1 MILWDLEG
9 GGGARNERPN
19 PEARVDTAERSE
31 LDIRERIRTG
41 VEDNLETIIN
51 ELGVLR
57 TALES
62 FFEGFVD
69 TSNAL
74 NTFLFN
80 LNTYLDVVW
89 VNIDWISIYLVP
101 FISTLMETLY
111 NQLEHIERG
120 LREWEDV
127 LHRVPIYWYII
138 SLSFYP
144 DLNAELERSLNN
156 FSNIATRVQNIIFR
170 WRSEVLQRSMEILSR
185 IRKKKID

>member
-1 MILWDLEG
+1 MRNRISDIVG
-9 GGGARNERPN
+9 FGRGGARNERPN
-19 PEARVDTAERSE
+19 PEAGVDTAERSE

-89 VNIDWISIYLVP
+89 VNID
-101 FISTLMETLY
+101 
-111 NQLEHIERG
+111 
-120 LREWEDV
+120 
-127 LHRVPIYWYII
+127 
-138 SLSFYP
+138 
-144 DLNAELERSLNN
+144 
-156 FSNIATRVQNIIFR
+156 
-170 WRSEVLQRSMEILSR
+170 
-185 IRKKKID
+185 